1 MNEFPVVLVINCGS
15 SSIKFSVLDAS
26 DCEVLMSGIADG
38 INSENAFLS
47 VNGGE
52 PAPLAHHSYE
62 GALKAIAF
70 ELEKRNLNDSV
81 ALIGH
86 RIAHGGSIFT
96 ESAIITDEVIDN
108 IRRVSPLAPLH
119 NYANLSG
126 IESAQQLFTGVTQV
140 AVFDT
145 SFHQTMA
152 PEAYLYGLPWKY
164 YEELGVRRYGFH
176 GTSHRYVSQRAH
188 SLLNLAEGDYQQVE
202 KLMAKNADHAE
213 QPVVNYLLAAEA
225 AQQRGDEAR
234 ANQHLERAAELA
246 GNDTIPVEI
255 TRVRLQLARNE
266 NHAARH
272 GVDKLL
278 EVTPRHPEV
287 LRLAEQAYIRTGAW
301 SSLLD
306 IIPSMAKAHVGDE
319 EHRAMLEQQAWI
331 GLMDQARADNGS
343 EGLRNWWKNQSRK
356 TRHQVALQVAMA
368 EHLIECDDHDTA
380 QQIIIDGLKRQYDDR
395 LLLPIP
401 RLKTNNPEQLEKVL
415 RQQIKNVGDRPLL
428 WSTLGQSLMKH
439 GEWQEASL
447 AFRAALKQRPDAYDY
462 AWLADALDRLHKPEE
477 AAAMRRDGLMLTL
490 QNNPPQ

>member
-15 SSIKFSVLDAS
+15 SSIKFSVLNAS

-70 ELEKRNLNDSV
+70 ELEKRNLNDNV

-96 ESAIITDEVIDN
+96 DPAIITDEVIDN

-126 IESAQQLFTGVTQV
+126 IESAQQLFPGVTQV

-188 SLLNLAEGDYQQVE
+188 SLLNLAEDDSGLVVAHLGNGASICAVRNGQSVDTSMGMTPLEGLMMGTRSGDVDFGAMSWVASQTNQSLGDLE
-202 KLMAKNADHAE
+202 R
-213 QPVVNYLLAAEA
+213 VVNKESGLLGISGLSSDLRVLEKAWHE
-225 AQQRGDEAR
+225 G
-234 ANQHLERAAELA
+234 HERAQLA
-246 GNDTIPVEI
+246 IKTFVHRIARHIAGHAASLHRLDGIIFTGGIGENSSLIRRLVMEHLAVLGVEI
-255 TRVRLQLARNE
+255 DTEMNNRSNSFGERIVSSENARVICAVIPTNE
-266 NHAARH
+266 
-272 GVDKLL
+272 
-278 EVTPRHPEV
+278 
-287 LRLAEQAYIRTGAW
+287 
-301 SSLLD
+301 
-306 IIPSMAKAHVGDE
+306 
-319 EHRAMLEQQAWI
+319 
-331 GLMDQARADNGS
+331 
-343 EGLRNWWKNQSRK
+343 
-356 TRHQVALQVAMA
+356 
-368 EHLIECDDHDTA
+368 
-380 QQIIIDGLKRQYDDR
+380 
-395 LLLPIP
+395 
-401 RLKTNNPEQLEKVL
+401 EKM
-415 RQQIKNVGDRPLL
+415 I
-428 WSTLGQSLMKH
+428 
-439 GEWQEASL
+439 
-447 AFRAALKQRPDAYDY
+447 
-462 AWLADALDRLHKPEE
+462 ALDAIHLGKVNAPAEF
-477 AAAMRRDGLMLTL
+477 A
-490 QNNPPQ
+490 

>member
-126 IESAQQLFTGVTQV
+126 IESAQQLFPGVTQV

-188 SLLNLAEGDYQQVE
+188 SLRAHSLLNLAEDDSGLVVAHLGNGASICAVRNGQSVDTSMGMTPLEGLMMGTRSGDVDFGAMSWVASQTNQSLGDLE
-202 KLMAKNADHAE
+202 R
-213 QPVVNYLLAAEA
+213 VVNKESGLLGISGLSSDLRVLEKAWHE
-225 AQQRGDEAR
+225 G
-234 ANQHLERAAELA
+234 HERAQLA
-246 GNDTIPVEI
+246 IKTFVHRIARHIAGHAASLRRLDGIIFTGGIGENSSLIRRLVMEHLAVLGVEI
-255 TRVRLQLARNE
+255 DTEMNNRSNSCGERIVSSENARVICAVIPTNE
-266 NHAARH
+266 
-272 GVDKLL
+272 
-278 EVTPRHPEV
+278 
-287 LRLAEQAYIRTGAW
+287 
-301 SSLLD
+301 
-306 IIPSMAKAHVGDE
+306 
-319 EHRAMLEQQAWI
+319 
-331 GLMDQARADNGS
+331 
-343 EGLRNWWKNQSRK
+343 
-356 TRHQVALQVAMA
+356 
-368 EHLIECDDHDTA
+368 
-380 QQIIIDGLKRQYDDR
+380 
-395 LLLPIP
+395 
-401 RLKTNNPEQLEKVL
+401 EKM
-415 RQQIKNVGDRPLL
+415 I
-428 WSTLGQSLMKH
+428 
-439 GEWQEASL
+439 
-447 AFRAALKQRPDAYDY
+447 
-462 AWLADALDRLHKPEE
+462 ALDAIHLGKVNAPAEF
-477 AAAMRRDGLMLTL
+477 A
-490 QNNPPQ
+490 

>member
-126 IESAQQLFTGVTQV
+126 IESAQQLFPGVTQV

-188 SLLNLAEGDYQQVE
+188 SLLNLAED
-202 KLMAKNADHAE
+202 DS
-213 QPVVNYLLAAEA
+213 
-225 AQQRGDEAR
+225 
-234 ANQHLERAAELA
+234 
-246 GNDTIPVEI
+246 
-255 TRVRLQLARNE
+255 
-266 NHAARH
+266 
-272 GVDKLL
+272 
-278 EVTPRHPEV
+278 
-287 LRLAEQAYIRTGAW
+287 AW
-301 SSLLD
+301 LWRIL
-306 IIPSMAKAHVGDE
+306 
-319 EHRAMLEQQAWI
+319 
-331 GLMDQARADNGS
+331 
-343 EGLRNWWKNQSRK
+343 
-356 TRHQVALQVAMA
+356 AMA
-368 EHLIECDDHDTA
+368 RQSA
-380 QQIIIDGLKRQYDDR
+380 QFATVR
-395 LLLPIP
+395 
-401 RLKTNNPEQLEKVL
+401 VL
-415 RQQIKNVGDRPLL
+415 
-428 WSTLGQSLMKH
+428 T
-439 GEWQEASL
+439 
-447 AFRAALKQRPDAYDY
+447 
-462 AWLADALDRLHKPEE
+462 
-477 AAAMRRDGLMLTL
+477 
-490 QNNPPQ
+490 PQWE